1 MRTRLTFSLN
11 FWINGCR
18 AENEEAIIYARIT
31 VNGKRANISLKR
43 KVPVESWDSSKG
55 LVRGSKPFT
64 KSLNKYLDKIRSL
77 IYQSYEDLLNEGNL
91 ITASAIKINF

>member
-1 MRTRLTFSLN
+1 MFHLKTNIMRTRLTFSLN

-43 KVPVESWDSSKG
+43 KVPVESWDSS
-55 LVRGSKPFT
+55 
-64 KSLNKYLDKIRSL
+64 
-77 IYQSYEDLLNEGNL
+77 
-91 ITASAIKINF
+91 